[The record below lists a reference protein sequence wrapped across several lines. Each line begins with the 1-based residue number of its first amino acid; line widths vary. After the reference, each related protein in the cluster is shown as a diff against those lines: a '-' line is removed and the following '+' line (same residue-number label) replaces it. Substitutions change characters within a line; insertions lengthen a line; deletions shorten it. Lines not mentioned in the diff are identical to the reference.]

1 MHFVALLN
9 RCSPDQNMWC
19 FLLCFLFSLVLT
31 LSNEA
36 SNGGKIFQERDH
48 LLPGFNVRD
57 LEVAREYTSQ
67 SPECPEAVEKVTH
80 TFDHLDMVLHSYQVH
95 LEKKSGKITDSLL
108 NVFVKEKQE
117 LKTGEG
123 KGLEY
128 WPELNCMEQDDCR
141 LIEHLREFS
150 FNHLLWWPLQ

>member
-1 MHFVALLN
+1 
-9 RCSPDQNMWC
+9 
-19 FLLCFLFSLVLT
+19 
-31 LSNEA
+31 
-36 SNGGKIFQERDH
+36 
-48 LLPGFNVRD
+48 
-57 LEVAREYTSQ
+57 
-67 SPECPEAVEKVTH
+67 
-80 TFDHLDMVLHSYQVH
+80 MVLHSYQVH

-128 WPELNCMEQDDCR
+128 WPELNCMEQDDPR

-150 FNHLLWWPLQ
+150 FNHLPWWPLQ